1 MDGSGFQMRD
11 IDDMSKKELRRL
23 CHAQEVI
30 GHAMRAEITRLR
42 DRLDACEVERDMEPI
57 DSGWPPCMDVDDG
70 ETLGDK
76 ITAFALPLALVAS
89 IVCCVVMIAATLAAV
104 I

>member
-1 MDGSGFQMRD
+1 MKD
-11 IDDMSKKELRRL
+11 IDEMSKKELRRL

-42 DRLDACEVERDMEPI
+42 DRLEEYERERDMEPI
-57 DSGWPPCMDVDDG
+57 DSGWPPCMDVPDG
-70 ETLGDK
+70 ETLGEK
-76 ITAFALPLALVAS
+76 ITAFALPVALVVS
-89 IVCCVVMIAATLAAV
+89 IVCCVVMVAATIAAV